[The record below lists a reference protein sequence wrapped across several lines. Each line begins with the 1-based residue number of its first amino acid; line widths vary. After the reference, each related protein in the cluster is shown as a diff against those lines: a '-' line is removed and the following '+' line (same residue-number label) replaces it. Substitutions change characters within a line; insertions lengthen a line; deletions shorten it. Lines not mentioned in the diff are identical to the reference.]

1 VIRYL
6 LDENIDPLYRSELL
20 KRESEIEVRRV
31 GLLGAPAHA
40 TPDPEILCW
49 CEENDF
55 FLVTNDR
62 NTIPQHMRNH
72 LAQVRHVPGIFML
85 SPGMSVGENI
95 QVLVLI
101 WAASEEYEYF
111 DQIVFLPISY

>member
-6 LDENIDPLYRSELL
+6 LDENVDPLYRSELL
-20 KRESEIEVRRV
+20 KREPEMEVRKV
-31 GLLGAPAHA
+31 GLLGAPPYS
-40 TPDPEILCW
+40 TLDPEILCW

-62 NTIPQHMRNH
+62 NTMPQHLRHH
-72 LAQVRHVPGIFML
+72 LAQGRHVPGIFML
-85 SPGMSVGENI
+85 SSNMSVGETI
-95 QVLVLI
+95 QELVLI

-111 DQIVFLPISY
+111 DQIIFLPISN